1 MVPNYVETILRS
13 ILVNLALLWPFG
25 KRKMNFLSWK
35 NTYFYP
41 FFGVWVNFLTL
52 SLCHTPTNYIFL
64 ESTEKI
70 LLESIIKSWISLN
83 HSATEFCHPICHE
96 SWLIPWNPTYTYKL
110 SYASLWVRQ
119 LTLFICC
126 PLQLNNLNLIFY
138 VNNHLA
144 I

>member
-1 MVPNYVETILRS
+1 MVPDYVETILRS

-35 NTYFYP
+35 NTHFYP
-41 FFGVWVNFLTL
+41 FFGVRVNFLTL

-96 SWLIPWNPTYTYKL
+96 SWLIPWNPTYPLKPQKITQTWRQFNKVDVISLKKL
-110 SYASLWVRQ
+110 
-119 LTLFICC
+119 F
-126 PLQLNNLNLIFY
+126 
-138 VNNHLA
+138 
-144 I
+144 

>member
-1 MVPNYVETILRS
+1 MVPGYVETILRS

-35 NTYFYP
+35 NTHLYR

-96 SWLIPWNPTYTYKL
+96 SWLIPWNPTYVEGMRLLVTFKYTFFQFKFKWVVWL
-110 SYASLWVRQ
+110 SFDFV
-119 LTLFICC
+119 
-126 PLQLNNLNLIFY
+126 
-138 VNNHLA
+138 VNFFPN